1 AALEGAAAAAGAPV
15 LLEGRDFPLEQ
26 GSYRGP
32 GGALQG
38 LQLGLRGAHQE
49 HNAAVAVTLARLL
62 AERGIPVNDGA
73 ISRRLAPRRW
83 PGRAEEVPGSPPLLL
98 DGAHNEDGVA
108 ALVAALD
115 APPWTGRPMHLLL
128 GAVSDKR
135 IDPMLRILL
144 PRCASAALTPLPTP
158 RSLDP

>member
-1 AALEGAAAAAGAPV
+1 RSRVPVVLAAQQPEALAALEGAAAAAGAPG
-15 LLEGRDFPLEQ
+15 LLGGGDFQLEQ

-38 LQLGLRGAHQE
+38 PQLGLRGAPQE
-49 HNAAVAVTLARLL
+49 HNAAGAVTPARLL
-62 AERGIPVNDGA
+62 GEGGIRVTDGG
-73 ISRRLAPRRW
+73 ISRGLATTRW
-83 PGRAEEVPGSPPLLL
+83 PGRLEEVPGSPPLLL

-144 PRCASAALTPLPTP
+144 
-158 RSLDP
+158 